1 MLWFGG
7 NPSPSDYPNAAIPNF
22 NMHAF
27 VIFSV
32 FLIPFIAYLLILP
45 GVRRKRVI
53 TTVTYVLMLVVGAS
67 LIASLTLPCWASGSQ
82 MIYTQ
87 FRGHSNE
94 RILAKIGV
102 EIGLQKVN
110 VTLKFERLLSS
121 NDVLPGSDMT
131 ELYYNEGFD
140 ISGISSMA
148 EALHHGL
155 ENGLPYPML
164 SVLEYF
170 SLNQDAFDWG
180 RHYRVAGHYTNAA
193 VWFAFACWCL
203 SVVLLFLLPHN
214 AYKSILA
221 TGISCLIACLVYLLL
236 SPCELRIAFT
246 GEDFERVDLTATFS
260 FCFYLIFAMGIL
272 CVLCGLGLGICEH
285 WRIYTLST
293 FLDASLDEHVG
304 PKWKKLPTGGPAL
317 QSVQVQNCGGTLT
330 TNSSRGDKSDLNS
343 DKTGD
348 SSGFQ
353 SRTSTCQSSA
363 SSASLRS
370 QTSIETLHDEA
381 ELERAHVHFSEHPC
395 SSSST

>member
-1 MLWFGG
+1 MWWFGG

-27 VIFSV
+27 VVFSV

-45 GVRRKRVI
+45 GVRRKRII
-53 TTVTYVLMLVVGAS
+53 TTVTYILMLVVGAS
-67 LIASLTLPCWASGSQ
+67 LIASLFWPCWASGSQ

-94 RILAKIGV
+94 RILARIGV

-110 VTLKFERLLSS
+110 VTLKFERLLSP
-121 NDVLPGSDMT
+121 NDGIDMT
-131 ELYYNEGFD
+131 KLYYNEGFD

-148 EALHHGL
+148 EALKHGL
-155 ENGLPYPML
+155 EHGLPYPML

-180 RHYRVAGHYTNAA
+180 RHYRVAGHYTHAA
-193 VWFAFACWCL
+193 VWFAFACWAL
-203 SVVLLFLLPHN
+203 SGVLLLLLPHY

-221 TGISCLIACLVYLLL
+221 TGISCLVACLVYLLL

-246 GEDFERVDLTATFS
+246 GENFERVDLTATFS

-304 PKWKKLPTGGPAL
+304 PKWKKLPGGGGPAL
-317 QSVQVQNCGGTLT
+317 QGVQIGAFGTNT
-330 TNSSRGDKSDLNS
+330 TNSSRDKSDVHS
-343 DKTGD
+343 DKTGA

-370 QTSIETLHDEA
+370 QTSFDTVHDEQ
-381 ELERAHVHFSEHPC
+381 ELERGHVRFSENPC
-395 SSSST
+395 TSSS

>member
-67 LIASLTLPCWASGSQ
+67 LIASLILPCWASGSQ

-110 VTLKFERLLSS
+110 VTLKFERLLST

-180 RHYRVAGHYTNAA
+180 RHYRVAGHYTHAA

-246 GEDFERVDLTATFS
+246 GENFERVDLTATFS
-260 FCFYLIFAMGIL
+260 FCFYLIFSMGIL

-304 PKWKKLPTGGPAL
+304 PKWKKLPTGGPGL
-317 QSVQVQNCGGTLT
+317 QGVQIGAFGTNT
-330 TNSSRGDKSDLNS
+330 TNSSRDKSDLNS
-343 DKTGD
+343 DKTTG

-370 QTSIETLHDEA
+370 QTSIETVHDEA
-381 ELERAHVHFSEHPC
+381 ELERTHVHFLQDPC